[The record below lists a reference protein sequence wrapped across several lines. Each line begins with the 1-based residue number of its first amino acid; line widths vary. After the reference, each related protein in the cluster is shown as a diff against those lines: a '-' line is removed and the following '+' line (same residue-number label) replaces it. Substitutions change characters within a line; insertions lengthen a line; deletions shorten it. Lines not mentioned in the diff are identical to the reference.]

1 MTKQEAIDF
10 VTKNCY
16 NSVTKEQVKDIID
29 LLEKIGMKPP
39 LKRMSGV
46 IEQGVSF
53 KIPVYEWEE

>member
-16 NSVTKEQVKDIID
+16 NSVTREQVRDIID

-39 LKRMSGV
+39 LKTMTGV